1 MLASLTGLLLTLGGE
16 GPAIVFI
23 PPLDPEVFDWN
34 PDDLSLRFVG
44 EVDSEGPR
52 FGFEENGIQ
61 QSLVIL
67 RPVVFLRPSYPDGNG
82 YDCQDEAISNLF
94 NAGDGGG
101 ILKTVAISPRVY
113 DLSSINFGS
122 TENCT
127 VGVARFIELED
138 LLQSTSR
145 VDEMLDRLES
155 LEQKVKSLEQS
166 LESCQCASDLDGDG
180 AVGFND
186 LVQLI
191 SNWGPCSARNLSKRF
206 QIQTSLESSETL
218 NAM

>member
-44 EVDSEGPR
+44 EVDGQGPR
-52 FGFEENGIQ
+52 FDFVENGIQ
-61 QSLVIL
+61 QSMVIL
-67 RPVVFLRPSYPDGNG
+67 KPVVFLRPSYPNADKGG
-82 YDCQDEAISNLF
+82 YDCVYFDAPAFSDIT
-94 NAGDGGG
+94 GGSQ
-101 ILKTVAISPRVY
+101 IYRTASIAPRVY
-113 DLSSINFGS
+113 ELGSISFGGS
-122 TENCT
+122 ASCAS
-127 VGVARFIELED
+127 GVLRFIELED
-138 LLQSTSR
+138 LLESTSR

-155 LEQKVKSLEQS
+155 LEQKVESLEQS

-191 SNWGPCSARNLSKRF
+191 SDWGPCSA
-206 QIQTSLESSETL
+206 
-218 NAM
+218 

>member
-44 EVDSEGPR
+44 EVDGEGPR
-52 FGFEENGIQ
+52 FDFVENGIQ
-61 QSLVIL
+61 QSMVIL
-67 RPVVFLRPSYPDGNG
+67 KPVVFLRPSYLSADG
-82 YDCQDEAISNLF
+82 YDCVYFDSPAFRPAS
-94 NAGDGGG
+94 GGSW
-101 ILKTVAISPRVY
+101 IYRTASIEPRVIN
-113 DLSSINFGS
+113 LGSISFGGS
-122 TENCT
+122 ASCAS
-127 VGVARFIELED
+127 GVLRFIELED
-138 LLQSTSR
+138 LLESTSR

-155 LEQKVKSLEQS
+155 LEQKVESLEQS

-191 SNWGPCSARNLSKRF
+191 SDWGPCSA
-206 QIQTSLESSETL
+206 
-218 NAM
+218 

>member
-34 PDDLSLRFVG
+34 PDDLSLQFVG
-44 EVDSEGPR
+44 EYENGNAGYSFQD
-52 FGFEENGIQ
+52 NGIQ
-61 QSLVIL
+61 QSMVIL
-67 RPVVFLRPSYPDGNG
+67 RPVVFLQPSYPAENG
-82 YDCQDEAISNLF
+82 YDCVNGQL
-94 NAGDGGG
+94 GGSFESVTG
-101 ILKTVAISPRVY
+101 SIIETAAISPRVY
-113 DLSSINFGS
+113 DLSSVGFGDS
-122 TENCT
+122 ESCAS
-127 VGVARFIELED
+127 GVLRFIELED

-155 LEQKVKSLEQS
+155 LEQKVESLEQS

-191 SNWGPCSARNLSKRF
+191 SDWGPCSA
-206 QIQTSLESSETL
+206 
-218 NAM
+218 